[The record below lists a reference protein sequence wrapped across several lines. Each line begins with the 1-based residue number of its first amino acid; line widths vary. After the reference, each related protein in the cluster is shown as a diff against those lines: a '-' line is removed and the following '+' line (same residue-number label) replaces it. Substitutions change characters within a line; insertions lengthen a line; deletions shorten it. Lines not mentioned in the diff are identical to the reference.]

1 MILKSYAKI
10 NLFLNIVNK
19 RDDGFH
25 NIETF
30 FQFIS
35 LYDEISFSKSTDRF
49 IKFSSNNKLL
59 SDKENLCIDA
69 ASLLRDYVDKK
80 NKLGVSINLKKNIPI
95 GGGLGGGSSNAATV
109 LLGLNKLW
117 KCNLKK
123 DDLVDLGKNLGSD
136 VPVFIEGF
144 SAFGQDIGTSLK
156 RYDYIKKKKFFVIV
170 NPNIYSSSKIMYNE
184 YEINDCIKHINLDN
198 MHLNIGFNS
207 FENLLCEKYPEI
219 VEILGILRKNGNG
232 AISGSGSCLYS
243 IFDDENSALNTI
255 KLIPRKYQTYI
266 VHSLNRI

>member
-35 LYDEISFSKSTDRF
+35 LYDEISFSKTTDRF

-117 KCNLKK
+117 KCNLK
-123 DDLVDLGKNLGSD
+123 
-136 VPVFIEGF
+136 E
-144 SAFGQDIGTSLK
+144 
-156 RYDYIKKKKFFVIV
+156 R
-170 NPNIYSSSKIMYNE
+170 
-184 YEINDCIKHINLDN
+184 
-198 MHLNIGFNS
+198 
-207 FENLLCEKYPEI
+207 
-219 VEILGILRKNGNG
+219 
-232 AISGSGSCLYS
+232 
-243 IFDDENSALNTI
+243 
-255 KLIPRKYQTYI
+255 
-266 VHSLNRI
+266 